1 MNLIDYSFINNIE
14 FGVYSEK
21 TNIHQPESIF
31 ESAVKKCFSIVEEE
45 GYTIFVKR
53 PKYEKKSI
61 FVKTMWAQKK
71 N

>member
-31 ESAVKKCFSIVEEE
+31 ESAVKSALVLL
-45 GYTIFVKR
+45 KR
-53 PKYEKKSI
+53 KVIQFLLKDLNMKRNQYL
-61 FVKTMWAQKK
+61 
-71 N
+71 